1 MLGAV
6 LSCSALLLSTLA
18 PTVLTLA
25 LLYGV
30 VGGTG
35 LGLIYLPAILS
46 VGFHFHRRRSLA
58 TGISVCGSGVGA
70 FVFAPLANFLLE
82 AHGWQTSNLV
92 FGGLC
97 LLCALCAATMRPTQ
111 QSQMGDSMK
120 DLSNLVGP
128 VQ

>member
-1 MLGAV
+1 M

-18 PTVLTLA
+18 PTVLSLA

-46 VGFHFHRRRSLA
+46 VGLHFHRRRSLA

-70 FVFAPLANFLLE
+70 FVFAPMTNFLLE
-82 AHGWQTSNLV
+82 THGWQTSNMV

-97 LLCALCAATMRPTQ
+97 LLCALCGATMRPTHRAKT
-111 QSQMGDSMK
+111 GDMK
-120 DLSNLVGP
+120 KVNGFL
-128 VQ
+128 